1 MKLRLEKGNIKIRL
15 TPLEVERFYSEKFL
29 DEKIIL
35 SGQNQFNYSIKTDDS
50 LETCAVEFNQS
61 SLIILVPELKV
72 ERWINSNQVGIK
84 ETIVTEYND
93 EIVLTLEEDLP
104 RRKHRK

>member
-29 DEKIIL
+29 NEKILL
-35 SGQNQFNYSIKTDDS
+35 SGPNHFNYSIGIEDS
-50 LETCAVEFNQS
+50 LETCAVEFKQN
-61 SLIILVPELKV
+61 SLIILVPQPKV

-84 ETIVTEYND
+84 ETIVTDYDD

>member
-15 TPLEVERFYSEKFL
+15 TPLEVQRFYSEKFL
-29 DEKIIL
+29 DETIIL
-35 SGQNQFNYSIKTDDS
+35 SGPNQFNYSIGIEDN
-50 LETCAVEFNQS
+50 LEVCTVEFKQN
-61 SLIILVPELKV
+61 SLIILIPEPQA

-84 ETIVTEYND
+84 ETIVTESDD

-104 RRKHRK
+104 RRKQKK